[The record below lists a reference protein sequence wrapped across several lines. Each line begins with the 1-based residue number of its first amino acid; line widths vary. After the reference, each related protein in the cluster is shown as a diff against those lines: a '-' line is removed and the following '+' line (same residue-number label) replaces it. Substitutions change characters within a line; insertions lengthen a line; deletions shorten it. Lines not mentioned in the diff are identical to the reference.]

1 MAESEIEVLKT
12 CPLELSDVKPK
23 NSEDHLQILNV
34 DRILLVSGY
43 SEYAQCIHCK
53 QKITDIAT
61 SSDIKCL
68 VCGSSQCY
76 ADCNKNANVK
86 VKLAVSSPWPTLF
99 ENVWKNV
106 LPKEVHG
113 SEEVTTALHVL
124 EFITA
129 IVDTT
134 SRIINEI
141 RIGNNRGV
149 SSNQLPTAAQNE
161 TSSSHLPVPPN
172 NQMSSI
178 QLPNER
184 ESGEASPDYSHLPQR
199 HLPSKL

>member
-1 MAESEIEVLKT
+1 M
-12 CPLELSDVKPK
+12 
-23 NSEDHLQILNV
+23 
-34 DRILLVSGY
+34 
-43 SEYAQCIHCK
+43 
-53 QKITDIAT
+53 
-61 SSDIKCL
+61 
-68 VCGSSQCY
+68 
-76 ADCNKNANVK
+76 K
-86 VKLAVSSPWPTLF
+86 VKLAVSSPWLTLF

-113 SEEVTTALHVL
+113 SEEVTKASLEL

-141 RIGNNRGV
+141 RIGNRGA
-149 SSNQLPTAAQNE
+149 SSNQLPTAAQNG

-184 ESGEASPDYSHLPQR
+184 ESGEASPDLFSAPSETPALQVVNRTRKPNETESGEASPDLLPA
-199 HLPSKL
+199 PSETPAIQVVKRTKKVKNKHCL